1 MPARG
6 NEFLAFS
13 LDEGIRAGLDCSIDA
28 DAVEYTSTCLI
39 LERCNQVIDDS
50 LSVVVEDL
58 AGTEILDVLE
68 ILGRGGCDDFVSRQL
83 LRAEWRCY

>member
-6 NEFLAFS
+6 IKFLAFN
-13 LDEGIRAGLDCSIDA
+13 LDEGIRAGLNCSIDA

-50 LSVVVEDL
+50 LAVVVEDL
-58 AGTEILDVLE
+58 AGTKILDVLE
-68 ILGRGGCDDFVSRQL
+68 ILGRGGGEDFGVATNACGS
-83 LRAEWRCY
+83 APDE